1 MEEIR
6 VVSAIIAQ
14 TCGLPRL
21 FFTKGGDLMLHYEI
35 PASLEADIRRFEADL
50 AEFRAGRLHET
61 AFTAKRVKMG
71 VYLERNYTTYMF
83 RIRCAGGILSPQQLA
98 AAGGLARHYGDSRVH
113 VTTRAEIQLH
123 GVQEEHLVLVLRL
136 LREAGLSSLGGGG
149 NTVRNIVAN
158 PDSGISPQDVFDV
171 QPAAVA
177 LTSRMAAE
185 PDSWD
190 MPRKIKTGF
199 TSRPDD
205 AAFILV
211 QDIGCIAC
219 LNAQGE
225 RGYQLYVGGGL
236 GAKPR
241 IGILLHD
248 FLPEPQVCHAV
259 RAIKNIFH
267 AHGNRKNKHRSRIK
281 FLIHEDMG
289 EAAFRKLYEEE
300 FAKVLAQGAPD
311 LAVAPI
317 DNAANLSRSIELEPQ
332 AEPAPESP
340 ACQDFALWRERHV
353 TVQRQAGLCAV
364 RLPLLLGDLSP
375 DDCLRLAEFLRPFG
389 ENTLRCG
396 TDQNLYIRNIPEPFL
411 PNLHSVIA
419 ACKTLSGKP
428 VIYGSLV
435 PCTGAQ
441 TCQVGINRPRPA
453 AQAVFKA
460 LDKAD
465 FPLPDDVQIR
475 ISGCPNSCANH
486 WLGDLAFHGK
496 VRHVQGR
503 AVPTYNVL
511 GNGGLSQG
519 QLRLGEQV
527 GWVHSFDL
535 PRFVTE
541 ALRLYVHAGAA
552 DFSAWWQGGGKE
564 AIAALCAEHCN
575 QIPSFEEDK
584 NYYFDHGAE
593 QLFSVKDIGR
603 AECSAGMYDMIDVDD
618 KEIRRRLRE
627 LDSGNAAEAVLRELV
642 FRSARMLLVTRG
654 EEARSEQDAARLFIR
669 HFLDTGLVSAEHRL
683 PVELL
688 SAGNTEELRQH
699 ADKAAALGRAMLD
712 LYQGMDSSMRF
723 PGETGLPAAVPLQQP
738 EPSSA
743 PADAIKADKF
753 KDLSGVK
760 CPLNFARAKVILSC
774 MNPGETL
781 EIILDDGEPIENV
794 PDSVR
799 LEGHRV
805 LRQERKGQGWSV
817 LIEKG

>member
-1 MEEIR
+1 
-6 VVSAIIAQ
+6 
-14 TCGLPRL
+14 
-21 FFTKGGDLMLHYEI
+21 MLHYEI
-35 PASLEADIRRFEADL
+35 PVSLEADIRRFEEDL
-50 AEFRAGRLHET
+50 AAFRAGRLHET

-83 RIRCAGGILSPQQLA
+83 RIRCAGGILSPAQLA
-98 AAGGLARHYGDSRVH
+98 AAGELARKYGEARVH

-123 GVQEEHLVLVLRL
+123 GVREEQLVNVLRL

-149 NTVRNIVAN
+149 NTIRNIVAN
-158 PDSGISPQDVFDV
+158 PDSGICPHEIFDV
-171 QPAAVA
+171 HPAAVA
-177 LTSRMAAE
+177 LTSRMCAE

-199 TSRPDD
+199 SSRPDD

-211 QDIGCIAC
+211 QDIGFIAN
-219 LNAQGE
+219 LNAAGE
-225 RGYQLYVGGGL
+225 RGYQLYAGGGL
-236 GAKPR
+236 GAKPKLA
-241 IGILLHD
+241 ILLQE
-248 FLPEPQVCHAV
+248 FLPEEKVYQAM
-259 RAIKNIFH
+259 RAMKNIFH
-267 AHGNRKNKHRSRIK
+267 AQGNRKNKHRSRIK
-281 FLIHEDMG
+281 FLIHEDIG

-300 FAKVLAQGAPD
+300 FAKVLAQCHPG
-311 LAVAPI
+311 LNIEPI
-317 DNAANLSRSIELEPQ
+317 DNAANVRREFSLAPLTEPV
-332 AEPAPESP
+332 PS
-340 ACQDFALWRERHV
+340 FALWRERHG
-353 TVQRQAGLCAV
+353 TAQKQAGLCAV

-375 DDCLRLAEFLRPFG
+375 DDCLRLAEFLQPFG

-396 TDQNLYIRNIPEPFL
+396 TDQNLYLRNIPEQFL

-428 VIYGSLV
+428 VLYGNLV

-453 AQAVFKA
+453 AEA
-460 LDKAD
+460 LFRAFDQAD
-465 FPLPDDVQIR
+465 FPLPNDVQIR

-503 AVPTYNVL
+503 PVPTYNVL

-519 QLRLGEQV
+519 QLRLAEAV

-535 PRFVTE
+535 PHLTVE
-541 ALRLYVHAGAA
+541 VLRNYAGSHAVS
-552 DFSAWWQGGGKE
+552 FSAWWQDGGKE
-564 AIAALCAEHCN
+564 AVATLCREKYN

-618 KEIRRRLRE
+618 KEIKRLLRE
-627 LDSGNAAEAVLRELV
+627 VESGNAANAVVQGIV
-642 FRSARMLLVTRG
+642 FHAARMLLVTRG
-654 EEARSEQDAARLFIR
+654 EEAKSEQETYQLFAK
-669 HFLDTGLVSAEHRL
+669 HFLDTGLISAEYRL
-683 PVELL
+683 LL
-688 SAGNTEELRQH
+688 DLASTGNTDVLLRHVEQV
-699 ADKAAALGRAMLD
+699 AALGRAMTE
-712 LYQGMDSSMRF
+712 LYQKMDSTMRF
-723 PGETGLPAAVPLQQP
+723 PSENLTTESPKVTELASTALEIGKKP
-738 EPSSA
+738 
-743 PADAIKADKF
+743 DCF

-760 CPLNFARAKVILSC
+760 CPLNFARTKVMLSC
-774 MNPGETL
+774 MNSGETL

-794 PDSVR
+794 PGSVQ
-799 LEGHRV
+799 LEGHRI
-805 LRQERKGQGWSV
+805 LRQEKRGAQWSV